1 MSIKGFLFCDNNL
14 SYVLRVIFAFF
25 KSDKFTGTMF
35 DVKVMV
41 INPERDMEL
50 MNTPGKGGLLALAFF
65 VPFFVL
71 TAFAA
76 N

>member
-1 MSIKGFLFCDNNL
+1 
-14 SYVLRVIFAFF
+14 
-25 KSDKFTGTMF
+25 MF

-50 MNTPGKGGLLALAFF
+50 MNTSGKGGLLALAFF

>member
-1 MSIKGFLFCDNNL
+1 
-14 SYVLRVIFAFF
+14 
-25 KSDKFTGTMF
+25 MF

-65 VPFFVL
+65 VPF
-71 TAFAA
+71 AA